1 MEERWKQQ
9 ISLEILPG
17 FSYSIPTWKK
27 CEIIQM
33 KFLPTSELEKQ
44 RPSRSPRFSVL
55 YIFLLWGTIQIR
67 FTLCPTEE
75 WETLEE
81 PLKKLAWESIGAVL
95 ESFHSVFWNGALK
108 ITVVFLNIICNE
120 LSCAL
125 LKHVWILNCSY
136 LEKQN
141 VINSKRFFNVLFY
154 ENWILYS
161 ISVYIISFKLKLK
174 IATLEDQKDV
184 TIIGILK
191 YLVSRELFS
200 KIQMVY

>member
-1 MEERWKQQ
+1 MKTTNKPRDFTRFFKLYTYMREVRNYSDEVLTNFWVGKTKAFS
-9 ISLEILPG
+9 ISPF
-17 FSYSIPTWKK
+17 FSFI
-27 CEIIQM
+27 
-33 KFLPTSELEKQ
+33 F
-44 RPSRSPRFSVL
+44 
-55 YIFLLWGTIQIR
+55 FLLWGTIQIR

-141 VINSKRFFNVLFY
+141 VINSKIFFNLVLRKLNFIF
-154 ENWILYS
+154 NISLYN
-161 ISVYIISFKLKLK
+161 IF
-174 IATLEDQKDV
+174 
-184 TIIGILK
+184 
-191 YLVSRELFS
+191 
-200 KIQMVY
+200 